1 MKMIR
6 IILAFAII
14 FPLMSACKK
23 DNNQA
28 EKEPLILEVNEKT
41 AALIVQNNAFGIQF
55 FKEVATHET
64 GNLMLSPLSA
74 SVALTMLLNGCQENT
89 YLQIHEMLGYPE
101 NLSVD
106 EVNQSYQNLVG
117 QLLAADET
125 ISLALANAVF
135 YRQNFVAKPPFLTAM
150 QTSFNAHI
158 EALNFA
164 DPQSIETINKWASD
178 NTNAKITKVLE
189 DIDNNAVMF
198 LMNALYFKGD
208 WTKKFDKANTSNQ
221 PFTLNDGIV
230 VQAPTMNEADM
241 KAIYISASN
250 WEAVEI
256 PYGRKNFSMVVILP
270 SGQLTDFYDSF
281 GSAEWQELTTTLDA
295 STWSEVTVSLP
306 KFKFDYEKF
315 LNDELKQLGMTDA
328 FMPGTANLSNIS
340 DGDLYVDFVKQN
352 TFVEVNEEG
361 TEAAAVT
368 TVGINEVSMGPMLV
382 VNRPFV
388 FAIRERTSNTLLFI
402 GAVSNP
408 LE

>member
-1 MKMIR
+1 MKTIHL
-6 IILAFAII
+6 ILAFAII
-14 FPLMSACKK
+14 LPVLTACKK
-23 DNNQA
+23 DNNQT
-28 EKEPLILEVNEKT
+28 EKEPVILEVNEKT

-55 FKEVATHET
+55 FKEVATQET

-89 YLQIHEMLGYPE
+89 YEQIHQMLGYPADMP
-101 NLSVD
+101 VD
-106 EVNQSYQNLVG
+106 EVNQSYQKLVC

-125 ISLALANAVF
+125 INLALANAVF
-135 YRQNFVAKPPFLTAM
+135 YRQGFEAKPPFLTAM
-150 QTSFNAHI
+150 QTSFDANI
-158 EALNFA
+158 QALNFA

-189 DIDNNAVMF
+189 EIDTDAVMF
-198 LMNALYFKGD
+198 LMNALYFKGE
-208 WTKKFDKANTSNQ
+208 WTKKFDKANTTNQ
-221 PFTLNDGIV
+221 SFTLANGTV
-230 VQAPTMNEADM
+230 VQAPTMNETDM
-241 KAIYISASN
+241 KAIYHSAAN

-270 SGQLTDFYDSF
+270 SGQLTDFYQSF
-281 GSAEWQELTTTLDA
+281 GSQEWQELTTTLDA
-295 STWSEVTVSLP
+295 SNWNEVMVSLP

-328 FMPGTANLSNIS
+328 FMPGTANLRNIS

-368 TVGINEVSMGPMLV
+368 TVGINELSMGPMFV
-382 VNRPFV
+382 ANRPFV